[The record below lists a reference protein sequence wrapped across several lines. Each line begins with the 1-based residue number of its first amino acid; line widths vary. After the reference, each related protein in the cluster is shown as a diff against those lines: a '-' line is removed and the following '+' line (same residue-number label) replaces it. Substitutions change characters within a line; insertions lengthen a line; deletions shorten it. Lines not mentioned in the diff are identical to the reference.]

1 MAYQIN
7 KTSGTLLVNLADG
20 QIDTT
25 STDISLIGKNY
36 AGFGEAI
43 NENFLHILENFAN
56 SSAPS
61 TPMAGQIWWDTAE
74 LRLKVYTGTAWTT
87 GGGPIV
93 GPRQPSMVAG
103 DLWINNDENQLYFF
117 DGTDLELAGPI
128 YNSFQGRSGP
138 QVVTVLDNTGTSRT
152 IVKYWV
158 GGTLVGLWSKIAF
171 APQNIDTI
179 PNFTGNVV
187 KGFNVVDS
195 DFIFA
200 GTASKTESL
209 VDSQGIVRTAAQFL
223 ASDSD
228 DSTSGAL
235 SIRNN
240 NGMTVGLTDNH
251 VVKVTN
257 LGVVAENNV
266 SGEDYILRMTTSLGK
281 RDAITI
287 KSADNRVGIYNDSP
301 AETLDVGGNVKISGN
316 LTVEG
321 STTTID
327 SSTLRVEDKNIELGI
342 GSDSTL
348 LTDSQVDSAGI
359 IVKSANGDK
368 EFLWRQA
375 TNSWTTN
382 KSINLTGS
390 GKLKSN
396 GVDIIDG
403 TDAPGITSIGNLTS
417 ANIGNISFT
426 GGIGISTGV
435 VDGSGNGLNLTL
447 AGNMNFV
454 TPRKISGVADP
465 TGATDVTTK
474 NYVDTAIGTEVLPLT
489 LDITGLG
496 TGGTLNTNIG
506 TILEDIAPASTKVN
520 GCEARIHCTT
530 TVGAQ
535 ATLSAANL
543 NASFNK
549 SLETVQKL
557 DGSGNDDGSASV
569 IGDATFNDVTGSIT
583 STVTRTLK
591 LFRITGGSW
600 GYVQDLTPG
609 TLI

>member
-7 KTSGTLLVNLADG
+7 KTTGTLLVNLADG
-20 QIDTT
+20 QIDNT

-36 AGFGEAI
+36 SGFGEAI
-43 NENFLHILENFAN
+43 NENFVHMLENFAN

-61 TPMAGQIWWDTAE
+61 TPLAGQLWWDTAE
-74 LRLKVYTGTAWTT
+74 FRLKVYTGTAWTT

-117 DGTDLELAGPI
+117 DGSDLELAGPI
-128 YNSFQGRSGP
+128 YNAFQGRSGP
-138 QVVTVLDNTGTSRT
+138 EVVTVLDSTGTSRT

-171 APQNIDTI
+171 SPQNIDTI
-179 PNFTGNVV
+179 AGFTGNVV

-200 GTASKTESL
+200 GTASRTSSL
-209 VDSQGIVRTAAQFL
+209 VDSQGVVRTAAQFL

-228 DSTSGAL
+228 DSTSGQL
-235 SIRNN
+235 SVRNN
-240 NGMTVGLTDNH
+240 NGLTIGLTDNNNI
-251 VVKVTN
+251 KVTN
-257 LGVVAENNV
+257 LGVVSENNV
-266 SGEDYILRMTTSLGK
+266 SGEDYIIRMTTSLGK

-287 KSADNRVGIYNDSP
+287 KSTENRVGIYNDAP
-301 AETLDVGGNVKISGN
+301 AETLDVGGNVKIAGN
-316 LTVEG
+316 LIVEG

-327 SSTLRVEDKNIELGI
+327 SATLRVEDKNIELGL

-375 TNSWTTN
+375 TNAWTTGN
-382 KSINLTGS
+382 SINFTGT
-390 GKLKSN
+390 GKLKYN

-403 TDAPGITSIGNLTS
+403 TDAPGITSIGNLTG

-426 GGIGISTGV
+426 GGIGVSTGV

-454 TPRKISGVADP
+454 TPRKITGVAEP
-465 TGATDVTTK
+465 TGTTDVTTK
-474 NYVDTAIGTEVLPLT
+474 NYVDTAIGTEVIPLT
-489 LDITGLG
+489 LDVTGLG
-496 TGGTLNTNIG
+496 TGGTLHTNIA
-506 TILEDIAPASTKVN
+506 TILEDIAPASGKVN
-520 GCEARIHCTT
+520 GCEARVHCTT
-530 TVGAQ
+530 TTGAT
-535 ATLSAANL
+535 ATLSATAL
-543 NASFNK
+543 NTSFNK
-549 SLETVQKL
+549 SLTTVQKL

-591 LFRITGGSW
+591 LFRINGGSW

-609 TLI
+609 VLI

>member
-7 KTSGTLLVNLADG
+7 KTTGTLLVNLADG
-20 QIDTT
+20 QIDNT

-36 AGFGEAI
+36 SGFGEAI
-43 NENFLHILENFAN
+43 NENFVHMLENFAN

-61 TPMAGQIWWDTAE
+61 TPLAGQLWWDTSE
-74 LRLKVYTGTAWTT
+74 FRLKVYTGTAWTT

-117 DGTDLELAGPI
+117 DGSDLELAGPI
-128 YNSFQGRSGP
+128 YNAFQGRSGP
-138 QVVTVLDNTGTSRT
+138 EVVTVLDSTGTSRT

-179 PNFTGNVV
+179 AGFTGNVV

-200 GTASKTESL
+200 GTASRTSSL
-209 VDSQGIVRTAAQFL
+209 VDSQGVVRTAAQFL
-223 ASDSD
+223 ASDSN
-228 DSTSGAL
+228 DSTSGQL
-235 SIRNN
+235 SVRNN
-240 NGMTVGLTDNH
+240 NGLTIGLTDNNNI
-251 VVKVTN
+251 KVTN
-257 LGVVAENNV
+257 LGVVSENNV
-266 SGEDYILRMTTSLGK
+266 SGEDYIIRMTTSLGK

-287 KSADNRVGIYNDSP
+287 KSTENRVGIYNDAP
-301 AETLDVGGNVKISGN
+301 AETLDVGGNVKIAGN

-327 SSTLRVEDKNIELGI
+327 SATLRVEDKNIELGL

-348 LTDSQVDSAGI
+348 LSDLQVDSAGI
-359 IVKSANGDK
+359 IVKSSNGDK

-375 TNSWTTN
+375 TNAWTTGN
-382 KSINLTGS
+382 SINFTGT
-390 GKLKSN
+390 GKLKYN

-403 TDAPGITSIGNLTS
+403 TDAPGITSIGNLTG

-426 GGIGISTGV
+426 GGIGVSTGV

-454 TPRKISGVADP
+454 TPRKITGVAEP
-465 TGATDVTTK
+465 TGTTDVTTK
-474 NYVDTAIGTEVLPLT
+474 NYVDTAIGTEIIPLT

-496 TGGTLNTNIG
+496 TGGTLHTNIA
-506 TILEDIAPASTKVN
+506 TILEDIAPASGKVN
-520 GCEARIHCTT
+520 GCEARVHCTT
-530 TVGAQ
+530 TTGAT
-535 ATLSAANL
+535 ATLSATAL
-543 NASFNK
+543 NTSFNK
-549 SLETVQKL
+549 SLTTVQKL

-591 LFRITGGSW
+591 LFRINGGSW

-609 TLI
+609 VLI